1 MIVKLIKDFEINGKF
16 LAKGREMD
24 VTQEYAQELANDGYI
39 DNPFKEKKTKKTKK
53 NKASNEEQEIEL

>member
-1 MIVKLIKDFEINGKF
+1 MIVKLIKDLEIYNKIIV
-16 LAKGREMD
+16 KGRELD
-24 VTQEYAQELANDGYI
+24 VTQKYAQELANDGYI